1 MLPHGLPHYSESVE
15 RLSLL
20 NIRLSANPGFQN
32 LYANEIW
39 FKDAIAANLL
49 NLLLALSQI
58 PANNAGVALIT
69 AQIQAIINIALTN
82 GTISVGKTLN
92 QTQQS
97 TITELTG
104 NPQAW
109 YQVQNQG
116 YVLSVE
122 IVQQTISNVVTYT
135 AEYTLVYSKDDV
147 VQSITGSN
155 DLI

>member
-1 MLPHGLPHYSESVE
+1 
-15 RLSLL
+15 
-20 NIRLSANPGFQN
+20 
-32 LYANEIW
+32 
-39 FKDAIAANLL
+39 
-49 NLLLALSQI
+49 LLALSQI

-135 AEYTLVYSKDDV
+135 AEYALVYSKDDV